1 MKKLFSQAPLILLV
15 IFYNSIEFSA
25 QTYIWGGPGDKNS
38 EFAGGLND
46 WTVNAVSPNDSAL
59 WLWEADGKADKGKW
73 WYGRDAIESPSVS
86 NGAAVFDSDYYDTG
100 GTNGNHGDGP
110 APCPQTSEL
119 ISPTFSCIGHESVW
133 IRFNQYYRTWNSVT
147 KIAVSIDNGESW
159 IWEKILN
166 EDISLNNSTERN
178 SVKQINISNIAKNQT
193 EVKIKFIWEGLYYF
207 WILDDVYVMSNPP
220 ADPQIVGTWYPPDRF
235 DTPKEIITHDS
246 MKFKMRVINQGS
258 VDSKNVAGTISI
270 VKDDDLTSI
279 YRDTVIFDIAA
290 MDTIDI
296 KFKSFVPDSDIDT
309 GLYFALYQ
317 IDADSAASSYK
328 KLYPQYFHVG
338 GNYLDGSNVMYKW
351 KYSICDNI
359 PDQSYSYQGNNDDG
373 TINTVIHLNYYK
385 TGDWVDN
392 PDIRFYSAFSYI
404 GVRMLTPD
412 NDNISYPI
420 EMFVFEVADS
430 IKDDFSNLKGDDDII
445 GGLQGDQLKYVGYAS
460 EIMENVSQSELL
472 TLPLS
477 SADNDEGLFLK
488 PGKKYFLGAMWNE
501 GTRYYQTTDNY
512 YHGIKRFFYP
522 DQHLSFIY
530 GDYGDGP
537 QYYGVTREI
546 GSWMMGFISKFT
558 VSTRENALPE
568 STVILRQ
575 NPVNR
580 SLEVDIKFENN
591 IKHATMV
598 VYDMNGSIV
607 HIKNIY
613 NIKEASESFDVSS
626 LPSGIYLFTLFTKD
640 KLSTKKFVV
649 QH

>member
-178 SVKQINISNIAKNQT
+178 SVKQINISNIAKNQA
-193 EVKIKFIWEGLYYF
+193 EVKIKFIWEGVYYF

-270 VKDDDLTSI
+270 V
-279 YRDTVIFDIAA
+279 
-290 MDTIDI
+290 
-296 KFKSFVPDSDIDT
+296 
-309 GLYFALYQ
+309 
-317 IDADSAASSYK
+317 
-328 KLYPQYFHVG
+328 
-338 GNYLDGSNVMYKW
+338 
-351 KYSICDNI
+351 
-359 PDQSYSYQGNNDDG
+359 
-373 TINTVIHLNYYK
+373 
-385 TGDWVDN
+385 
-392 PDIRFYSAFSYI
+392 
-404 GVRMLTPD
+404 
-412 NDNISYPI
+412 
-420 EMFVFEVADS
+420 
-430 IKDDFSNLKGDDDII
+430 
-445 GGLQGDQLKYVGYAS
+445 
-460 EIMENVSQSELL
+460 
-472 TLPLS
+472 
-477 SADNDEGLFLK
+477 
-488 PGKKYFLGAMWNE
+488 
-501 GTRYYQTTDNY
+501 
-512 YHGIKRFFYP
+512 
-522 DQHLSFIY
+522 
-530 GDYGDGP
+530 
-537 QYYGVTREI
+537 
-546 GSWMMGFISKFT
+546 
-558 VSTRENALPE
+558 
-568 STVILRQ
+568 
-575 NPVNR
+575 
-580 SLEVDIKFENN
+580 
-591 IKHATMV
+591 
-598 VYDMNGSIV
+598 
-607 HIKNIY
+607 
-613 NIKEASESFDVSS
+613 
-626 LPSGIYLFTLFTKD
+626 
-640 KLSTKKFVV
+640 
-649 QH
+649 